1 MMEGLKPYP
10 KMKDSG
16 VPWLGRVPEHW
27 NIQRIRD
34 VATMLVSNVD
44 KHSHEG
50 ELPVRLCNYVDVY
63 RHDVIRPEMAFMCAT
78 ATEAEIGRFRLQR
91 EDVLITKDSET
102 WTDIGV
108 PAYVFASA
116 SDLVCGYHLA
126 ILRPHASTLDG
137 QYLFFAMQSNGVAHQ
152 LHVEATGVT
161 RFGLSHDSVRSTR
174 LTVPPLPEQIAIRDF
189 LGSSANRI
197 RRLIRSKQKLVTLL
211 EEQKQAI
218 IHRAV
223 TRGLESKV
231 RLKPSGISWVGDVP
245 EHWDVMRCRHL
256 FREVD
261 ARSPYGSELHLSM
274 SQRLGLV
281 PSNLVDNRTLVSES
295 YAGGKLCQIGDLVL
309 NRLKAH
315 LGVFSV
321 ARHAGVISPDYTVL
335 RPLDPVGV
343 DYFEKV
349 LRSPACRRELRIRAK
364 GIVEGFWRLYTDD
377 FYDIRLPSPPAAERL
392 AIIDQF
398 TASTNSVTKSVI
410 AAQSEIDLLKELRTR
425 LISDVVTGKLD
436 VREAAARLPADSIEG
451 DDLLDDAD
459 ADIENVDGF
468 YAKGEGDDSEVD
480 N

>member
-16 VPWLGRVPEHW
+16 VPWCPRIPAHWDLIPNRAFLTQRKVLVGEKHTDYSLLSLTKQGVIVRDISDNKGKFSADMGTSQEVRKGNLVMCLFDVPETPRTIGLSRHDGM
-27 NIQRIRD
+27 ITGAYTVFEVREDD
-34 VATMLVSNVD
+34 VAMWL
-44 KHSHEG
+44 EAF
-50 ELPVRLCNYVDVY
+50 YVAMDDRKLLSPLY
-63 RHDVIRPEMAFMCAT
+63 SGLRHTIP
-78 ATEAEIGRFRLQR
+78 
-91 EDVLITKDSET
+91 K
-102 WTDIGV
+102 
-108 PAYVFASA
+108 
-116 SDLVCGYHLA
+116 
-126 ILRPHASTLDG
+126 
-137 QYLFFAMQSNGVAHQ
+137 
-152 LHVEATGVT
+152 T
-161 RFGLSHDSVRSTR
+161 RFLSTHT
-174 LTVPPLPEQIAIRDF
+174 PLPSADERGGIVRF
-189 LGSSANRI
+189 LTHADRRI
-197 RRLIRSKQKLVTLL
+197 RRLIRSKQILITLL

-223 TRGLESKV
+223 TRGLDPKV
-231 RLKPSGISWVGDVP
+231 RLKPSGISWVGEVP

-261 ARSPYGSELHLSM
+261 ARSPDGSELHLSM

-281 PSNLVDNRTLVSES
+281 PSDLVDNRTLVSES

-343 DYFEKV
+343 EYFEKV
-349 LRSPACRRELRIRAK
+349 LRSPACRRELQIRAK

-377 FYDIRLPSPPAAERL
+377 FYDIRLPAPPAAERL

-398 TASTNSVTKSVI
+398 TASTNSITKSVI
-410 AAQSEIDLLKELRTR
+410 AAQREIDLLKELRTR

-436 VREAAARLPADSIEG
+436 VREVAARLPADDLATDDAFDESEAVADSEED
-451 DDLLDDAD
+451 DDLVAESS
-459 ADIENVDGF
+459 AEDGD
-468 YAKGEGDDSEVD
+468 GG
-480 N
+480 